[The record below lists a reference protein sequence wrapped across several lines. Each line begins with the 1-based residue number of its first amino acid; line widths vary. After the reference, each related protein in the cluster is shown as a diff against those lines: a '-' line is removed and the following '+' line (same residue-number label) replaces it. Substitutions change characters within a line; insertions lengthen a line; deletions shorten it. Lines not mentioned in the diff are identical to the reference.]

1 MVNGRTVGMLGDV
14 VFETSDKY
22 VKTISELNLKNSV
35 KYAEHTRVG
44 GYSLVEFVGIEPGK
58 VDLKIYLSAYLGVN
72 VGAEFSKLHLHERNG
87 TVLPLLM
94 GEDVRAM
101 CNFVIQSSE
110 LEEQTWDGNGNMTTC
125 TMTLNLLEYVA
136 G

>member
-1 MVNGRTVGMLGDV
+1 MVVGILGGV
-14 VFETSDKY
+14 VFEASDEY
-22 VKTISELNLKNSV
+22 VKTVSELNLKNSV

-44 GYSLVEFVGIEPGK
+44 GYSLLEFVGIEPGK
-58 VDLKIYLSAYLGVN
+58 LDMKIYLSAYLGVN
-72 VGAEFSKLHLHERNG
+72 VGAEFSQLQQYERSG
-87 TVLPLLM
+87 AVLPLLL

-110 LEEQTWDGNGNMTTC
+110 LEERTWDGRGNLTSAV
-125 TMTLNLLEYVA
+125 MTLHLLEYVR

>member
-1 MVNGRTVGMLGDV
+1 M
-14 VFETSDKY
+14 
-22 VKTISELNLKNSV
+22 
-35 KYAEHTRVG
+35 
-44 GYSLVEFVGIEPGK
+44 GIEPGK

-72 VGAEFSKLHLHERNG
+72 VGAEFDQLQQYERSG
-87 TVLPLLM
+87 DVLPLLL

-110 LEEQTWDGNGNMTTC
+110 LEEQTWDGRGNLTSAV
-125 TMTLNLLEYVA
+125 MTLHLMEYVK